1 MVENPT
7 NDFYDKHWGDLQDLI
22 RVIDLQP
29 TADTVFT
36 APPHLRA
43 PRNVVEGS
51 QMLAQSIVAAAR
63 AVPDK
68 RVISAY
74 AQFVRVAGFHLP
86 LDFHTQI
93 LQSGRTF
100 ASVLVSAEQ
109 EGKLRCPAMVLLDSG
124 APDLILHQAEMPRVP
139 GPEDCPDFDFG
150 MTGREARFVGG
161 DYTPHEHRVG
171 PPVLHCWMRCRDKPA
186 TPLLNQALLTQ
197 CVGHMTIGASMLPH
211 EGVKEGDA
219 HVTLSTGIMSIAI
232 AYHADADVSDW
243 ILYSNPSIHAGRGLA
258 QGHGTVFSRDGVLLA
273 SYTVTAMIRGFDRP
287 LDGLDVPANQLM

>member
-7 NDFYDKHWGDLQDLI
+7 NDFYDKNWGDLQDLI
-22 RVIDLQP
+22 RIIDLQP
-29 TADTVFT
+29 TAANVFT
-36 APPHLRA
+36 APPHLNA

-51 QMLAQSIVAAAR
+51 QMLAQSIVAAAK
-63 AVPDK
+63 AVPGK

-74 AQFVRVAGFHLP
+74 AQFVRVAGFHIP
-86 LDFHTQI
+86 LDFRTEI

-109 EGKLRCPAMVLLDSG
+109 EGKLRCPTMVLLDKDV
-124 APDLILHQAEMPRVP
+124 PDLISHQVEMPKVP
-139 GPEDCPDFDFG
+139 GPDECPDFDFG
-150 MTGREARFVGG
+150 MTGRDARFVNG
-161 DYTPHEHRVG
+161 DYTPHEDRIG

-186 TPLLNQALLTQ
+186 TQLLNQALLTQ

-211 EGVKEGDA
+211 EGIKEGDA
-219 HVTLSTGIMSIAI
+219 HVTMSTGVMSIAM
-232 AYHADADVSDW
+232 AYHADADVSQW
-243 ILYSNPSIHAGRGLA
+243 ILYSNPSIYAGRGLA
-258 QGHGTVFSRDGVLLA
+258 QGHGTVFSQDGILLA

>member
-7 NDFYDKHWGDLQDLI
+7 NDFYDKNWGDLQDLI

-29 TADTVFT
+29 TAANVFT
-36 APPHLRA
+36 APPHLNA

-51 QMLAQSIVAAAR
+51 QMLAQSIVAASK
-63 AVPDK
+63 AVPGK

-74 AQFVRVAGFHLP
+74 AQFARVAGFHIP
-86 LDFHTQI
+86 LDFRTEI

-109 EGKLRCPAMVLLDSG
+109 EGKLRCPTMVLLDKDV
-124 APDLILHQAEMPRVP
+124 PDLISHQVEMPKVP
-139 GPEDCPDFDFG
+139 GPNECPDFDFG
-150 MTGREARFVGG
+150 MTGRDARFVNG
-161 DYTPHEHRVG
+161 DYTPHEDRIG

-186 TPLLNQALLTQ
+186 TQLLNQALLTQ

-211 EGVKEGDA
+211 EGIKEGDA
-219 HVTLSTGIMSIAI
+219 HVTMSTGIMSIAI
-232 AYHADADVSDW
+232 AYHADADVSQW
-243 ILYSNPSIHAGRGLA
+243 ILYSNPSIYAGRGLA
-258 QGHGTVFSRDGVLLA
+258 QGHGTVFSQDGVLLA